1 MCRQHST
8 KEIRTWFS
16 GKLRY
21 YGSGIG
27 GAHIEYHNECAV
39 RAEFYT
45 LPTHLRDPKGS
56 LSDSSP
62 HKLSPRFEFPT
73 LSWLHPGKRHT
84 GSLGVPALAYPRS
97 PQNNKD

>member
-16 GKLRY
+16 GKLRN

-27 GAHIEYHNECAV
+27 GAHIEYHNEGAV

-45 LPTHLRDPKGS
+45 LPTHRYGIPKEHCPTHHHISFRPVLSFQPCLVFIRENATQVVLGS
-56 LSDSSP
+56 L
-62 HKLSPRFEFPT
+62 R
-73 LSWLHPGKRHT
+73 
-84 GSLGVPALAYPRS
+84 
-97 PQNNKD
+97 